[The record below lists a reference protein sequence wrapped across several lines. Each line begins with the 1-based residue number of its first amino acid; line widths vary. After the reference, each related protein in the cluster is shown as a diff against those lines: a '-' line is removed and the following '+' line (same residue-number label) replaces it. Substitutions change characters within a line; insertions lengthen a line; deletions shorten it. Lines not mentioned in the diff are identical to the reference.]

1 MRFLTK
7 TTSPKMK
14 TINLFGLATLLV
26 LMACSGGEEVQTT
39 TEELVK
45 TVNITTEPI
54 APSTFASYVRVI
66 GNVET
71 SNDIM
76 ISAEVSG
83 KIVSFDAK
91 EGQNVKKGQTIL
103 RIDDSKL
110 KQEKAR
116 LKAINSQ
123 TKENYE
129 RLKKVYEEDGI
140 GSELDYLNA
149 KYAYDQSSSAL
160 ESINVDLANT
170 NIKAP
175 FNGRVEAKSMD
186 IGEMV
191 AAGSPVVR
199 LIGSDDY
206 KISAGVPARYAN
218 VIGAGDEVDVW
229 FDTQDS
235 QELVKE
241 ISFVGNSIDPQN
253 RTFRIEIDLSNNE
266 NMKVDMITNIRLK
279 TLEQSDVI
287 VVSEEFIYSKD
298 GQYVSYILAEN
309 EDGKPIALEKVVE
322 LGPSYK
328 SNVVVESGLE
338 VGDELITIGSAFL
351 NDGMRVNVV
360 ESKSAIATK

>member
-1 MRFLTK
+1 MRLITK
-7 TTSPKMK
+7 TPPTTMK
-14 TINLFGLATLLV
+14 RINLFGLVTLLV
-26 LMACSGGEEVQTT
+26 FMACSGGEEVQTT

-45 TVNITTEPI
+45 TVNITTQPI
-54 APSTFASYVRVI
+54 IPSTFASYVRVI

-76 ISAEVSG
+76 ISAELSG
-83 KIVSFDAK
+83 KIVSFNVE

-116 LKAINSQ
+116 IEAITLQ
-123 TKENYE
+123 AKENYE

-149 KYAYDQSSSAL
+149 KYAYDQSNSAL

-170 NIKAP
+170 RVKAP
-175 FNGRVEAKSMD
+175 FNGRVESKLMD

-191 AAGSPVVR
+191 SAGTHVVR

-206 KISAGVPARYAN
+206 KITAGVPARYAD
-218 VIGAGDEVDVW
+218 VIVAGDKVDIW
-229 FDTQDS
+229 FDTQGS
-235 QELVKE
+235 QEQIKE
-241 ISFVGNSIDPQN
+241 ISFVGNSIDPQD
-253 RTFRIEIDLSNNE
+253 RTFRIEIDLADNE

-279 TLEQSDVI
+279 TLEKTDVI

-298 GQYVSYILAEN
+298 GQYVSYVLAEN
-309 EDGKPIALEKVVE
+309 EKGKPVALEKVVE

-338 VGDELITIGSAFL
+338 VGEELITIGSAFL
-351 NDGMRVNVV
+351 NNGMRVNIV
-360 ESKSAIATK
+360 ESKSIIATK